1 MLYQLLKSRYIL
13 FYCLICLV
21 CIVVNSGWWIL
32 QEVAFFDVTK
42 TGELLS
48 RLSEDTQIIKNAA
61 TTNLSEALRNVST
74 ALIGLGFMFATSW
87 KLTCKHLIIGLAVNE
102 PHFSMSP
109 WCSSCA
115 FFYSFTFS
123 VVFGCCTGYFCCC
136 TSIWPLPSWTFS
148 QDSSCCCCFCFNC
161 WGILLPTKFRFSVV
175 EHRELMRDNIILWS
189 IFLQMIV
196 WRIFTRLTS

>member
-13 FYCLICLV
+13 FYFLIYLV

-48 RLSEDTQIIKNAA
+48 RLSEDTQIIKKAA

-87 KLTCKHLIIGLAVNE
+87 KLTCKHLIIGLAAHE
-102 PHFSMSP
+102 PHFFHEPMVLIMSVFLFIYFQCCL
-109 WCSSCA
+109 WLLYRLFLLLYVNLA
-115 FFYSFTFS
+115 ASF
-123 VVFGCCTGYFCCC
+123 V
-136 TSIWPLPSWTFS
+136 
-148 QDSSCCCCFCFNC
+148 N
-161 WGILLPTKFRFSVV
+161 
-175 EHRELMRDNIILWS
+175 
-189 IFLQMIV
+189 FL
-196 WRIFTRLTS
+196 TRLKLLLLLLLQLLRYIIANKI